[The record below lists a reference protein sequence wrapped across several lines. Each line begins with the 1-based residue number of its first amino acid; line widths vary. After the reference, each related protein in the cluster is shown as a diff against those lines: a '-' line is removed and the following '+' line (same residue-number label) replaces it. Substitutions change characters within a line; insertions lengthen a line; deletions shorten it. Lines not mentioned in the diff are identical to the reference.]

1 MATLVTYSL
10 TDFET
15 IMFNGFNY
23 QLPEETLAI
32 IRKLAEQVGAP
43 EYVKTPNFAKMDNG
57 ANGAPRRRRRNQTQ
71 EINDEDWEIIRKYQ
85 ATKIKEKEG
94 IDKSIDLILKAL
106 NKMTDDTYEV
116 NKVNIIAEIKN
127 IGDTSGLDKIG
138 SAIFTVASGNIF
150 YSKIYALLYKEL
162 MEEFEFMGAL
172 FEKNYNKFREL
183 FKTID
188 YCSPDDDYNRFCEIN
203 KENDTRR
210 AICIFY
216 VNLMKNRVLTPNQI
230 IDIIIEAQELL
241 KRYMEEDEINKV
253 EELAEIIFSLVTNS
267 YNQISDSE
275 QWDQIFNDITSVS
288 LMHIRD
294 KPSISNKT
302 IFKHMDIIEVLED
315 SLKRT

>member
-1 MATLVTYSL
+1 M
-10 TDFET
+10 DFET

-23 QLPEETLAI
+23 VLPEETLAI
-32 IRKLAEQVGAP
+32 IRILAEQVGAP
-43 EYVKTPNFAKMDNG
+43 EYVKTPNFAKIDSGVNG
-57 ANGAPRRRRRNQTQ
+57 VPRRRRRNQTQ
-71 EINDEDWEIIRKYQ
+71 EINDEDWEVIRKYQ
-85 ATKIKEKEG
+85 ATKKLEKEG

-106 NKMTDDTYEV
+106 NKMTDTTYER

-127 IGDTSGLDKIG
+127 IGDIDGLDKVG

-150 YSKIYALLYKEL
+150 YSKMYANLYKEL
-162 MEEFEFMGAL
+162 MEEFEFMGAI

-210 AICIFY
+210 AICVFY
-216 VNLMKNRVLTPNQI
+216 VNLMKNNVLLPNQI
-230 IDIIIEAQELL
+230 IDIIMEAQELL
-241 KRYMEEDEINKV
+241 KEYMEEDQINKV

-267 YNQISDSE
+267 YNEISNSE
-275 QWDQIFNDITSVS
+275 QWSRIFNDITIIS
-288 LMHIRD
+288 LMHIKD

-302 IFKHMDIIEVLED
+302 IFKHMDIIEALED
-315 SLKRT
+315 S